1 MRRKLIIS
9 LTSVAIYARRD
20 GTRNTISKKERDSMF
35 EAKDFKK
42 IDMKYFEIVSK
53 TSYHI
58 IIRSKNT
65 KHYWDI
71 AYVAVTIDRP
81 QIAIFHKHKAEDA
94 FHRQKNFNPRSVEDA
109 QALIKDHDIFHLKR
123 EKEKRIKRRNRINAR
138 NEKLPLLAK

>member
-1 MRRKLIIS
+1 M
-9 LTSVAIYARRD
+9 
-20 GTRNTISKKERDSMF
+20 
-35 EAKDFKK
+35 
-42 IDMKYFEIVSK
+42 SK

-81 QIAIFHKHKAEDA
+81 QIAIFHKYKAEDA

-138 NEKLPLLAK
+138 NEKLLLLAK